1 VAVARAAASRR
12 WADRFMGLVGHA
24 VAKTEILRPGFLL
37 DFFRP
42 SGAWPSSSPR

>member
-1 VAVARAAASRR
+1 
-12 WADRFMGLVGHA
+12 MGLMGHA

-42 SGAWPSSSPR
+42 SGDWRR